1 MGPVNHQEQAI
12 HRNALGSPPLDVN
25 GALAVTDWRQLL
37 KDKLSGPALTLFNQ
51 FLGFTR
57 RIPATGFRLFSE
69 HPSIHRPNS
78 AATQGRP

>member
-37 KDKLSGPALTLFNQ
+37 KDKLSGPALTLFN
-51 FLGFTR
+51 
-57 RIPATGFRLFSE
+57 
-69 HPSIHRPNS
+69 
-78 AATQGRP
+78 